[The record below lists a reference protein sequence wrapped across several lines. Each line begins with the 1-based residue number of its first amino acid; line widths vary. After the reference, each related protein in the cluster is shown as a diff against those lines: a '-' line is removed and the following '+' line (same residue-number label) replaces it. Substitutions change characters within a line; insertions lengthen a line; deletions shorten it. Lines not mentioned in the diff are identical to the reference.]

1 MTDFQGSQFF
11 VRSAITQPA
20 SLVLDSFD
28 VLFNLKWYI
37 DGRLG
42 WMVTAF
48 WNLTSLSLRRHF
60 RIEGRSAAVEVGL
73 VL

>member
-11 VRSAITQPA
+11 VRFGITQPA
-20 SLVLDSFD
+20 SVGLDFFD
-28 VLFNLKWYI
+28 VLFDLKWHI
-37 DGRLG
+37 DGRLR

-48 WNLTSLSLRRHF
+48 WNLISLSLRRHF
-60 RIEGRSAAVEVGL
+60 RIEDRSAAVGIDL